1 MPKTLAEINAMAP
14 ERFVLCFG
22 DIAEHAAWVAQ
33 AAARARPFAS
43 RDAMIAAFATAV
55 REAEPDRQLDL
66 LRSHPDLAGKAARAG
81 EITAD
86 SRREQ
91 SGAGLDSLD
100 AEEFTRFTMLNERY
114 RRTFGFPFILAVKG
128 ATKQRILAAFE
139 SRLGNSP
146 DAEHATA
153 LSQVLC
159 IIRFRLEER
168 VLYDG

>member
-1 MPKTLAEINAMAP
+1 MPRTLAEINAMAP

-22 DIAEHAAWVAQ
+22 DIAEHATWVAQ
-33 AAARARPFAS
+33 AAAKTRPFAS

-55 REAEPDRQLDL
+55 REAEPERQLDL
-66 LRSHPDLAGKAARAG
+66 LRSHPDLAGKAARTG

-146 DAEHATA
+146 GAERATA

-168 VLYDG
+168 VLP

>member
-14 ERFVLCFG
+14 EGFVLCFG
-22 DIAEHAAWVAQ
+22 DIAEHATWVAQ
-33 AAARARPFAS
+33 AAAKRRPFAS
-43 RDAMIAAFATAV
+43 RDAMIAAFAAAV
-55 REAEPDRQLDL
+55 REAEPERQLDL

-128 ATKQRILAAFE
+128 ATKQRILSAFE

-146 DAEHATA
+146 DAERATA
-153 LSQVLC
+153 LSQVLR

-168 VLYDG
+168 VLP